1 VRRLLP
7 DPVDTVD
14 PLEVYGDP
22 PAAEGR
28 PGLRLN
34 MVASVDGAVT
44 VEGRSGGLSGA
55 GDQALFRALRSVT
68 DVILVGAGTVRAE
81 GYGPPRLTDEAV
93 AARERRGQD
102 PVPPIAVVTRSL
114 DLDWASPL
122 FASPTSRPMVITV
135 ADAPADRLVRAREVA
150 EVVVAGEGTVDLPGA
165 FAMLRQRGAR
175 TALCEG
181 GPTLNG
187 QLAAAGLVDELCLTL
202 APILV
207 GGAAGRIVIG
217 SLPSPRGMTV
227 ATVCEEEGFLFLRY
241 RAA

>member
-1 VRRLLP
+1 
-7 DPVDTVD
+7 
-14 PLEVYGDP
+14 
-22 PAAEGR
+22 
-28 PGLRLN
+28 
-34 MVASVDGAVT
+34 
-44 VEGRSGGLSGA
+44 
-55 GDQALFRALRSVT
+55 
-68 DVILVGAGTVRAE
+68 
-81 GYGPPRLTDEAV
+81 
-93 AARERRGQD
+93 
-102 PVPPIAVVTRSL
+102 VPPIAVVTRSL

-135 ADAPADRLVRAREVA
+135 ADAPANRLARAREVA